1 MKAMILAAGL
11 GTRFKPWTDQHPK
24 ALALVNGKTLLERN
38 LALSAIIWNQGC
50 IGECAPFRGTDQACD
65 YCE

>member
-24 ALALVNGKTLLERN
+24 ALALVNGKITARKKYPLP
-38 LALSAIIWNQGC
+38 AIIRN
-50 IGECAPFRGTDQACD
+50 
-65 YCE
+65 

>member
-24 ALALVNGKTLLERN
+24 GARTGKWKILLERN
-38 LALSAIIWNQGC
+38 IRYLAII
-50 IGECAPFRGTDQACD
+50 RD
-65 YCE
+65 YGK